1 MEKNCC
7 RKKLRP
13 EEEKKMLI
21 NRLCRMEGQIRGIR
35 SMLEGDAYCIDI
47 ITQTTAVV
55 SALGS
60 FNKEL
65 LAAHIRSCV
74 TEDIKDGGTEK
85 TDELIEIIGRLVR

>member
-1 MEKNCC
+1 MEKDCC

-13 EEEKKMLI
+13 EKEKKRLV

-35 SMLEGDAYCIDI
+35 SMLENDAYCIDI
-47 ITQTTAVV
+47 ITQTAAVI

-65 LAAHIRSCV
+65 LSSHICSCV
-74 TEDIKDGGTEK
+74 TEDIKSGKTEK
-85 TDELIEIIGRLVR
+85 TDELIEIIGRLIR